1 MVVRCRK
8 WDKVGKGGMRGVL
21 YGEYQHTIDDKG
33 RVSLPA
39 KFRVELGEKVAVC
52 KGLENCLYVFSAKQ
66 FEGLVERMSAS
77 PIGSRAVREFSRGF
91 LSGVTD
97 AEVDG
102 HGRILLPQAFR
113 EYAGLEREAVVVG
126 VATRAEIWDVVAFQ
140 SFKDSIKDRFEEM
153 AEKLIDLGI

>member
-1 MVVRCRK
+1 
-8 WDKVGKGGMRGVL
+8 
-21 YGEYQHTIDDKG
+21 
-33 RVSLPA
+33 
-39 KFRVELGEKVAVC
+39 
-52 KGLENCLYVFSAKQ
+52 
-66 FEGLVERMSAS
+66 
-77 PIGSRAVREFSRGF
+77 
-91 LSGVTD
+91 VTD

-102 HGRILLPQAFR
+102 HGRILLPQALR